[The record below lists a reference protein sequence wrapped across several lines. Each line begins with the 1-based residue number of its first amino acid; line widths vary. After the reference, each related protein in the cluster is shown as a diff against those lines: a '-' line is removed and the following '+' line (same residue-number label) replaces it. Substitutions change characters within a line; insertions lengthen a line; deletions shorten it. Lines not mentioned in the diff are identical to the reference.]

1 MGVLSGEGGAV
12 NGESTVDLWEVQ
24 DFTDPTEGV
33 FSNTRFGVDQGCGVK
48 DWFGWFTSKVHT
60 AARFP
65 GEDFTFTGNLGN
77 EKGFTGTAI
86 CDAIQVAAEIER
98 GQYIQC
104 LTRFSCNGI
113 PTHGTAVAT
122 DSTNPDPPCSQ
133 GMGVKLD
140 GESVGEVAY
149 WRFTIQARNKTRVT
163 SSTSGYRFRKAGPI
177 TGQFEYKF
185 YYDDPADLPAKDSIY
200 VVAFDVTATT
210 YWEWT
215 WGKITRVHQ
224 HWGANDEDPPYAIV
238 RGVFKPFSGTSI
250 GSIVTPAGTTKW
262 PSA

>member
-77 EKGFTGTAI
+77 GKGFTGTAI

-113 PTHGTAVAT
+113 PNGLYGSGPAMFPG
-122 DSTNPDPPCSQ
+122 N
-133 GMGVKLD
+133 G
-140 GESVGEVAY
+140 
-149 WRFTIQARNKTRVT
+149 RQARWRIRGR
-163 SSTSGYRFRKAGPI
+163 SGLLALH
-177 TGQFEYKF
+177 
-185 YYDDPADLPAKDSIY
+185 DPG
-200 VVAFDVTATT
+200 
-210 YWEWT
+210 E
-215 WGKITRVHQ
+215 
-224 HWGANDEDPPYAIV
+224 E
-238 RGVFKPFSGTSI
+238 
-250 GSIVTPAGTTKW
+250 
-262 PSA
+262 